1 MGDGMVGVENLAE
14 TGFFQGWGGAGFW
27 YVNVV
32 LAVFVVA
39 IINGAIYAIGH
50 ALNSQNLKRYAQSE
64 FLQLAATAII
74 IVVVLQLVILGAQFI
89 GENFG
94 GAINCKGVTV
104 TDPID
109 AASCRTAE
117 RLDYFYKQYENVKEQ
132 DAGPERA
139 YHLAFTLWGVPVF
152 QGSWV
157 PEVYKPVET
166 YHYIA
171 QKIISIM
178 ISLNAQMFLLQYI
191 QENMLAVFLPIGI
204 ILRAFHFTRGLGGFF
219 IALAISLYFI
229 YPTVLFMMDSGYARA
244 PPVQQPSYKVEGVC
258 NIPMFSGFSL
268 GTFRDATTA
277 GRAAYMSVSI
287 SNIASFVS
295 EVFVRIFYENMVA
308 LAFALTALRYGTTIL
323 GGEAGV
329 FLNVAGR
336 WV

>member
-1 MGDGMVGVENLAE
+1 MTGVETLAE
-14 TGFFQGWGGAGFW
+14 TGFFQGWGGAGSW
-27 YVNVV
+27 YVNCV

-94 GAINCKGVTV
+94 GAINCGGVDV

-132 DAGPERA
+132 NYYPEWG
-139 YHLAFTLWGVPVF
+139 YHFTFTLFGVPVF

-157 PEVYKPVET
+157 PDIYKPVET

-171 QKIISIM
+171 SKIVSIM
-178 ISLNAQMFLLQYI
+178 ISLNAQMFLLKYI
-191 QENMLAVFLPIGI
+191 QENMLAFFLPLGI
-204 ILRAFHFTRGLGGFF
+204 ILRAFHFTRGIGGFF

-229 YPTVLFMMDSGYARA
+229 YPTVLFMMDSGYASA
-244 PPVQQPSYKVEGVC
+244 PQVQQPSYRVEGVC

-268 GTFRDATTA
+268 GAFRDATSA
-277 GRAAYMSVSI
+277 GRAAQLSVSI